1 MRGRRY
7 GRPPR
12 GQDTGRTK
20 AASEES
26 RIAPGSPAAN
36 AAAWAQALVF
46 FLAPLAF
53 ASPGWSED
61 GNFKRQ
67 CASADGFLHIDADHP
82 VAPARCAAIAA
93 RALKAFD
100 FAAEAAGW
108 TGREALRARPL
119 QFRLLGGSMKGL
131 GYAEGRNLM
140 VVRDEYLDD
149 PLSEGT
155 LAHELTHIQDAR
167 QLLGRTRL
175 PSFLAEGR
183 ALVIGHAYR
192 MALGQREN
200 SYDARMAAS
209 AATFSAEDAGRL
221 LRDYRGAGWDNQA
234 VGTFLV
240 EYMRVGWNGGTPD
253 VLARL
258 SRMVEAMGGGEDFDA
273 AFRKEFGRRFGDLR
287 RDFARFLDATK
298 GEPEARLEGTMWRN
312 AGRRP

>member
-1 MRGRRY
+1 
-7 GRPPR
+7 
-12 GQDTGRTK
+12 
-20 AASEES
+20 
-26 RIAPGSPAAN
+26 
-36 AAAWAQALVF
+36 
-46 FLAPLAF
+46 
-53 ASPGWSED
+53 
-61 GNFKRQ
+61 
-67 CASADGFLHIDADHP
+67 
-82 VAPARCAAIAA
+82 
-93 RALKAFD
+93 
-100 FAAEAAGW
+100 
-108 TGREALRARPL
+108 
-119 QFRLLGGSMKGL
+119 MKGL

-221 LRDYRGAGWDNQA
+221 LRDYRGAGWDNKA

-312 AGRRP
+312 AGRRPRTNARAKQAFPAFSQASPPNPPSPACGLRGIRPPRRRWWERTQPRRIAGTARSA